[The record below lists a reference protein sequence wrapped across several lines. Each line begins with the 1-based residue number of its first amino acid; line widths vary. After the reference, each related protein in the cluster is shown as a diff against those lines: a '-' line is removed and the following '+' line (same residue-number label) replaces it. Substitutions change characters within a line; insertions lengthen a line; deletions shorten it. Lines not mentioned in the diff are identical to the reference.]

1 MFKLTLLALISNG
14 PAPMCGLCWFLLLA
28 FGVLSCS
35 KEPPLASSQMQGHA
49 APKVLALPTASIQPS
64 PSLYRFTV
72 APNEWTPFTVYTD
85 ADSVRVIVNPTGS
98 DAVLE
103 VASGN
108 RPPPTSYCPAEPNET
123 PAAFKNDA
131 TLYLQACG
139 VGRTEIRIEE
149 FYYDHPIQHY
159 RAIRVEQAD
168 LVGDHRATATLLSAA
183 NEYDS
188 PEYTLT
194 TTDVDYF
201 RFDLDR
207 TALVEVF
214 SSGTTDTHGT
224 LEDTWGNWI
233 DADDDGGTGQ
243 NFKLSKGLPPGTYY
257 VRVRGYFTY
266 RSDAYRLHLR
276 VRGQKP
282 PPGAGDGSAPGFNI
296 DLVYSEEST
305 LRGRHK
311 RLFRQAADRWEE
323 LIVGDLADI
332 DFSLNLYAKWN
343 ADLERR
349 ITVRDTVD
357 DLRIFVGV
365 KNLEEG
371 IAGQGGPIWIRLSD
385 QLPILATITIDQ
397 GELQTSDDS
406 FYALA
411 LHEITHCLGFGT
423 LWDDFGLLQN
433 PSTDNPEADTH
444 FSGPAAWLSFILS
457 GGADYPGAKV
467 PVENGGDDGHWR
479 QSVFGDE
486 LMISGWVWP
495 YEAPLSIITASSL
508 IDLGYELGGDLVDEY
523 RVPRPAA
530 KPVAVEAPPRCRVI
544 RRQIHVA
551 AEDGRIV
558 QTLE

>member
-1 MFKLTLLALISNG
+1 MLS
-14 PAPMCGLCWFLLLA
+14 LCWFLLFSL
-28 FGVLSCS
+28 GVLSCS
-35 KEPPLASSQMQGHA
+35 KEPPVASSPMKGNA
-49 APKVLALPTASIQPS
+49 MPKALALPTASIQPS
-64 PSLYRFTV
+64 PSLYRFNV
-72 APNEWTPFTVYTD
+72 APNEWIPFTVYTD

-103 VASGN
+103 AASGN

-123 PAAFKNDA
+123 PGAFKNGA

-139 VGRTEIRIEE
+139 EGRTEIRIEE

-168 LVGDHRATATLLSAA
+168 LVGDQRATAVVLPAA

-194 TTDVDYF
+194 TTDEDYF

-207 TALVEVF
+207 TALVEVY

-224 LEDTWGNWI
+224 LEDAWGNWM
-233 DADDDGGTGQ
+233 DADDDSGVGQ
-243 NFKLSKGLPPGTYY
+243 NFKLSKGLQPGTYY
-257 VRVRGYFTY
+257 IRVRGFFTY

-276 VRGQKP
+276 VRGGTPQLEEDSP
-282 PPGAGDGSAPGFNI
+282 PSFNI
-296 DLVYSEEST
+296 ELVYLGESA
-305 LRGRHK
+305 LRPRHK
-311 RLFRQAADRWEE
+311 RLFREAADRWEE
-323 LIVGDLADI
+323 LIVGDLEDI
-332 DFSLNLYAKWN
+332 DFSLNPYSKWN
-343 ADLERR
+343 AAVEAQ
-349 ITVRDTVD
+349 IAVRDTVD
-357 DLRIFVGV
+357 DLRIFVRV

-371 IAGQGGPIWIRLSD
+371 IAGQGGPFWIRESN
-385 QLPILATITIDQ
+385 QLPILATIEIDQ
-397 GELQTSDDS
+397 DELQESDHS
-406 FYALA
+406 FYSLA

-423 LWDDFGLLQN
+423 LWNDFGLLQN
-433 PSTDNPEADTH
+433 PSTDNPLADTH
-444 FSGPAAWLSFILS
+444 FPGPAAWLAFILS

-479 QSVFGDE
+479 RSVFGDE
-486 LMISGWVWP
+486 LMVSGWIWP

-523 RVPRPAA
+523 RVPRPSA
-530 KPVAVEAPPRCRVI
+530 KPVAAEAPPRCRVI
-544 RRQIHVA
+544 RQPIHVA
-551 AEDGRIV
+551 DEDGRIV

>member
-1 MFKLTLLALISNG
+1 MLRL
-14 PAPMCGLCWFLLLA
+14 CGVVLSLF
-28 FGVLSCS
+28 VLSCS
-35 KEPPLASSQMQGHA
+35 KEPPVASSPMKGNA
-49 APKVLALPTASIQPS
+49 VPKALALPTASIQPS

-72 APNEWTPFTVYTD
+72 APNEWIPFTVYTD

-103 VASGN
+103 AASGN
-108 RPPPTSYCPAEPNET
+108 RPPTTSYCPAEPNET
-123 PAAFKNDA
+123 PGAFKNGD

-168 LVGDHRATATLLSAA
+168 LVGDHRATAVLLPAA

-243 NFKLSKGLPPGTYY
+243 NFKLSKGLVPGTYY

-276 VRGQKP
+276 VRGQKS
-282 PPGAGDGSAPGFNI
+282 PPGIENGSAPGFNI

-332 DFSLNLYAKWN
+332 DFSLNPYSKWN
-343 ADLERR
+343 ADLEAQ
-349 ITVRDTVD
+349 IAVRDTVD

-397 GELQTSDDS
+397 GELQTSDDR

-423 LWDDFGLLQN
+423 LWNDFGLLQN
-433 PSTDNPEADTH
+433 PSTDNPLADTH
-444 FSGPAAWLSFILS
+444 FPGPAAWLAFILS

-479 QSVFGDE
+479 RSVFGDE

-495 YEAPLSIITASSL
+495 YEAPLSIITAASL

-523 RVPRPAA
+523 RVPRPVA
-530 KPVAVEAPPRCRVI
+530 KPVATQAPARCRVI
-544 RRQIHVA
+544 RRPIHVA
-551 AEDGRIV
+551 DEAGRVVDI
-558 QTLE
+558 LGP

>member
-1 MFKLTLLALISNG
+1 MR
-14 PAPMCGLCWFLLLA
+14 GLCCFLLFSL
-28 FGVLSCS
+28 GVLSCS
-35 KEPPLASSQMQGHA
+35 REPPLASPQMQDHA
-49 APKVLALPTASIQPS
+49 APKALALPTASIRPDPS
-64 PSLYRFTV
+64 TYRFTV
-72 APNEWTPFTVYTD
+72 APNEWIPFTVYTD

-123 PAAFKNDA
+123 PGAFKNGA

-168 LVGDHRATATLLSAA
+168 LVGDHRATAVLLPAA

-207 TALVEVF
+207 MALVEVF
-214 SSGTTDTHGT
+214 SSGSTDTHGT
-224 LEDTWGNWI
+224 FEDTWGNWI

-276 VRGQKP
+276 VLGETPQFEEDSP
-282 PPGAGDGSAPGFNI
+282 PGFNI
-296 DLVYSEEST
+296 ELVYVGT
-305 LRGRHK
+305 LLRPRHK
-311 RLFRQAADRWEE
+311 RLFREAADRWEE
-323 LIVGDLADI
+323 LIVGDLVDI
-332 DFSLNLYAKWN
+332 DFSLNPYTEWN

-349 ITVRDTVD
+349 ITVQDTVD

-365 KNLEEG
+365 KKLEEG
-371 IAGQGGPIWIRLSD
+371 IAGIGGPFWIRLSD
-385 QLPILATITIDQ
+385 RLPILAMIAIDQ
-397 GELQTSDDS
+397 DELQSSDDS

-411 LHEITHCLGFGT
+411 LHEITHCLGFGS
-423 LWDDFGLLQN
+423 LWDAFGLLQN
-433 PSTDNPEADTH
+433 PSTDNPLADTH
-444 FSGPAAWLSFILS
+444 FSGAATWLAFMLS

-467 PVENGGDDGHWR
+467 PVEKGGDDAHWR
-479 QSVFGDE
+479 RSVFGDE

-495 YEAPLSIITASSL
+495 YDSPLSTITTASL
-508 IDLGYELGGDLVDEY
+508 IDLGYELGGDSVDEY
-523 RVPRPAA
+523 RVPQSAA
-530 KPVAVEAPPRCRVI
+530 KPVAAEAPPRCRVI
-544 RRQIHVA
+544 RRPIHIV

-558 QTLE
+558 DVVSP

>member
-1 MFKLTLLALISNG
+1 MRDLSY
-14 PAPMCGLCWFLLLA
+14 FLLFSL
-28 FGVLSCS
+28 GVLACS
-35 KEPPLASSQMQGHA
+35 KEPPLASSQKGNA
-49 APKVLALPTASIQPS
+49 SPKALALPTASIQPS

-72 APNEWTPFTVYTD
+72 APNEWIPFTVYTD

-103 VASGN
+103 VAGGN

-123 PAAFKNDA
+123 PAAFKNGA

-224 LEDTWGNWI
+224 LEDSWGNWI

-243 NFKLSKGLPPGTYY
+243 NFKLSKALPPGTYY

-276 VRGQKP
+276 VRGEKP
-282 PPGAGDGSAPGFNI
+282 QLEEGSPPGFNI
-296 DLVYSEEST
+296 ELVYVGQSL
-305 LRGRHK
+305 LRPRHK
-311 RLFRQAADRWEE
+311 RLFREAADRWEE
-323 LIVGDLADI
+323 LIVGDLVDI
-332 DFSLNLYAKWN
+332 DFSLNPYAKWN
-343 ADLERR
+343 GDLERR
-349 ITVRDTVD
+349 ITVQDTVD

-365 KNLEEG
+365 KNLAEG
-371 IAGQGGPIWIRLSD
+371 VAGQGGPFWIRLSD
-385 QLPILATITIDQ
+385 RLPILATIAIDRD
-397 GELQTSDDS
+397 ELQQSDDR

-423 LWDDFGLLQN
+423 LWDNFGLLQN
-433 PSTDNPEADTH
+433 PSTDNPLADTH
-444 FSGPAAWLSFILS
+444 FSGAAAWLSFILS

-486 LMISGWVWP
+486 LMTSGWVWP
-495 YEAPLSIITASSL
+495 YDAPLSIITASSL

-523 RVPRPAA
+523 RVPRSVA
-530 KPVAVEAPPRCRVI
+530 KPVAAEAPPRCRVI
-544 RRQIHVA
+544 RRPIHIV
-551 AEDGRIV
+551 AEDGRVVDI
-558 QTLE
+558 LSP

>member
-14 PAPMCGLCWFLLLA
+14 PASMRGLRWFLLLA

-35 KEPPLASSQMQGHA
+35 GEPPVASAPMEGHA
-49 APKVLALPTASIQPS
+49 APKALALPTASIHPS
-64 PSLYRFTV
+64 PSLYRFSV
-72 APNEWTPFTVYTD
+72 APNEWIPFTVYTD
-85 ADSVRVIVNPTGS
+85 ADSVRVVVNPTGS

-108 RPPPTSYCPAEPNET
+108 RPPPTSYCPAELNET
-123 PAAFKNDA
+123 PGAFKNGA

-159 RAIRVEQAD
+159 RAIRIEQAD
-168 LVGDHRATATLLSAA
+168 LVGDHRATAVLLPTS

-194 TTDVDYF
+194 TTDKDYF

-207 TALVEVF
+207 AALVEVF

-224 LEDTWGNWI
+224 LEDAWGNWM

-243 NFKLSKGLPPGTYY
+243 NFKLSKGLIPGTYY
-257 VRVRGYFTY
+257 VRVRGYFTH

-276 VRGQKP
+276 VRGESTP
-282 PPGAGDGSAPGFNI
+282 PEDSSAPGFNI
-296 DLVYSEEST
+296 ELVYLGESP
-305 LRGRHK
+305 LRPRHK
-311 RLFRQAADRWEE
+311 RLFREAADRWEE
-323 LIVGDLADI
+323 LIVGDLEDI
-332 DFSLNLYAKWN
+332 DFSSNPYAKWN
-343 ADLERR
+343 ADLEAQ
-349 ITVRDTVD
+349 IAVRDTVD

-371 IAGQGGPIWIRLSD
+371 IAGRGGPFWIRLSN
-385 QLPILATITIDQ
+385 QLPILATIAIDQ
-397 GELQTSDDS
+397 GELQSSDDR

-423 LWDDFGLLQN
+423 LWDAFGLLQN
-433 PSTDNPEADTH
+433 PSIDNPLADTH
-444 FSGPAAWLSFILS
+444 FPGPAAWLAFVLS
-457 GGADYPGAKV
+457 GGADYSGAKV

-479 QSVFGDE
+479 RSVFGDE

-495 YEAPLSIITASSL
+495 YDAPLSIITASSL

-523 RVPRPAA
+523 RVPRSVA
-530 KPVAVEAPPRCRVI
+530 KPVATEVPPQCRVI
-544 RRQIHVA
+544 RQPIHVVT
-551 AEDGRIV
+551 EDGRII